1 MKQQNILFCWSF
13 CEENGEKLY
22 VSCCERTAGR
32 VPARMTYSLLSTL
45 TADSF
50 LEKGDPLALIP
61 Q

>member
-1 MKQQNILFCWSF
+1 MKK
-13 CEENGEKLY
+13 NGEKLY